1 MTLPPNQR
9 IREVMYLITTAITAN
24 KIIAAVV
31 VLAVMGSAAS
41 SICGAGARPNPRVS
55 SSSAG

>member
-1 MTLPPNQR
+1 
-9 IREVMYLITTAITAN
+9 MYLITTAITAN

>member
-9 IREVMYLITTAITAN
+9 IRKVMYLITTAITAN

-31 VLAVMGSAAS
+31 VLAVIGV
-41 SICGAGARPNPRVS
+41 AGFFYMRSRRPTQP
-55 SSSAG
+55 